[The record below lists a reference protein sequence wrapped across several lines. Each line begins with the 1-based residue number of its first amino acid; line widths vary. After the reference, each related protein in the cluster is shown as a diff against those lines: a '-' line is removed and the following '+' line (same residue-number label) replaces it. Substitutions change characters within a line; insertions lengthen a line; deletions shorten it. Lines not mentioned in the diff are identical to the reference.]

1 MAPEYFMPIPVN
13 DCYDVVKYLLD
24 NPQEFSADLSR
35 IMLAGDSAGNS
46 LNETIFFNYRIT
58 VAS

>member
-1 MAPEYFMPIPVN
+1 MKIENSYRMAPEYFMPIPVN

-46 LNETIFFNYRIT
+46 F
-58 VAS
+58 